1 MLKIPYG
8 LANYRNLIKDGYF
21 YLDRTSYIQKLE
33 DYSSLY
39 PMFLRPRRFG
49 KTLFINMLAAYYG
62 IQYKDE
68 FQQLFG
74 HLYIG
79 KNPTPLANQYLIL
92 QFDFSGIETNDVSK
106 TYGAFLTKVKAGI
119 ERFILAYPQFVS
131 KEQADVVLQS
141 TSPSGVLI
149 HFFTIFY
156 GIQNK
161 PQIYVLIDEYDQFTN
176 ELLSF
181 HFHDFQN
188 IVSKNGYVRKF
199 YEVLK
204 TEAGSGII
212 GRIFLTG
219 VAPVTVDGM
228 TSGYNIGSNISLN
241 PHFHDM
247 MGFTEAEMLDLLQK
261 MKIPA
266 AEIENQLPNLRN
278 WYDGYRFDARTVRH
292 LYNTDMVLYFAQQY
306 MINHSYPDEMLDS
319 NIASDYKKISNIF
332 KIGGNESIALSHLS
346 HLLEA
351 GELAT
356 YITRQFNI
364 DRGFTIGDI
373 FSMLFY
379 SGMTTIKSVAGNLY
393 TFQIPNYVI
402 KKLYFDYFTAL
413 TLGLEYGK
421 LMNVIGESIHQLV
434 YNGKIETFTQLMGDA
449 LRKAHSNRDKV
460 SYGEKHLKTLMIGLL
475 FPYESY
481 RICSEYEIDS
491 RYPDIF
497 LERIPQVD
505 IKHEVVIELKYIKK
519 EDALKWLDNQGNI
532 IESTVSNVAKKKGR
546 KPKNAP
552 NNAIQSVVN
561 TPIAPVS
568 VPVGAITLFDSIVE
582 QGTKQLVGY
591 MQSERFQRPNILGF
605 CLIFVGNECKK
616 IVNYHQLN
624 A

>member
-8 LANYRNLIKDGYF
+8 LANYRNLIKGGYF
-21 YLDRTSYIQKLE
+21 YLDRTDYIQKLE
-33 DYSSLY
+33 EYSSLY
-39 PMFLRPRRFG
+39 PIFLRPRRFG

-106 TYGAFLTKVKAGI
+106 TFDAFLQKVKAGV
-119 ERFILAYPQFVS
+119 ERFMRTYPQFVS
-131 KEQADVVLQS
+131 EAQADAVLQNI
-141 TSPSGVLI
+141 SPSSVLI
-149 HFFTIFY
+149 KFFSVFY
-156 GIQNK
+156 GIKNP

-176 ELLSF
+176 ELLAF
-181 HFHDFQN
+181 HYHDFQD

-204 TEAGSGII
+204 TESGTGII
-212 GRIFLTG
+212 GRIFMTG

-228 TSGYNIGSNISLN
+228 TSGYNISSNISADGR
-241 PHFHDM
+241 FHDM
-247 MGFTEAEMLDLLQK
+247 MGFTEPEMSDFLKQLG
-261 MKIPA
+261 IPA
-266 AEIENQLPNLRN
+266 SEIDDKLAELRN
-278 WYDGYRFDARTVRH
+278 WYDGYRFDAENIRH
-292 LYNTDMVLYFAQQY
+292 LYNTDMVLYFAQKY
-306 MINHSYPDEMLDS
+306 MIRNAFPTQMLDS
-319 NIASDYKKISNIF
+319 NIASDYRKISNIF

-346 HLLEA
+346 HLLET
-351 GELAT
+351 GELTT
-356 YITRQFNI
+356 YITQQFNI
-364 DRGFTIGDI
+364 ERGFTIGDV

-379 SGMTTIKSVAGNLY
+379 SGMTSIKSVAGNLY
-393 TFQIPNYVI
+393 TFQMPNYVI

-421 LMNVIGESIHQLV
+421 LMNTIGDSIHQLV
-434 YNGKIETFTQLMGDA
+434 YNGHIETFTQLVGTA

-481 RICSEYEIDS
+481 RICSEFEIDS

-497 LERIPQVD
+497 LERIPQVN

-519 EDALKWLDNQGNI
+519 EDALKWLDSEGNM
-532 IESTVSNVAKKKGR
+532 IETTSSTTAKKKGR
-546 KPKNAP
+546 KAKNAP
-552 NNAIQSVVN
+552 NPPPVTVPN
-561 TPIAPVS
+561 TPI
-568 VPVGAITLFDSIVE
+568 PVGTITLFDSVVE

-605 CLIFVGNECKK
+605 CLIFVGNDCKK
-616 IVNYHQLN
+616 IINYKDLN
-624 A
+624 IG